1 MSETENCYTSEL
13 FNDLNIK
20 KQWWKKKS
28 WSATVVL
35 THDKDK
41 KTIKHGCPQ
50 PEYMCIA
57 EPLAMQSAPSLHRK
71 MITQLDMIGQ
81 RQEQGAKQYVIK

>member
-1 MSETENCYTSEL
+1 
-13 FNDLNIK
+13 
-20 KQWWKKKS
+20 
-28 WSATVVL
+28 
-35 THDKDK
+35 
-41 KTIKHGCPQ
+41 
-50 PEYMCIA
+50 MCIA